1 MTSSEILNIVVTVG
15 VCQLIIDLLSN
26 YMVYQNDP
34 YERACRN
41 MERFKIKLQKAEA
54 DLKKSEKKHR
64 KKYERAQADYSA
76 LCADVARRHFPPNML
91 SSIFFVILLRILGTE
106 HKGKVMGVLP
116 FVPYNLISRI
126 TSRGLDWNKVIS
138 MADNDETI
146 LSDTSMHP
154 KQAFSFMFVYL
165 LSGLAIKFY
174 VNKAVGTPP
183 PPGADKGISTIMD
196 SPIGQNVMKSLG
208 IDPDDL
214 KME

>member
-1 MTSSEILNIVVTVG
+1 
-15 VCQLIIDLLSN
+15 
-26 YMVYQNDP
+26 
-34 YERACRN
+34 
-41 MERFKIKLQKAEA
+41 
-54 DLKKSEKKHR
+54 
-64 KKYERAQADYSA
+64 
-76 LCADVARRHFPPNML
+76 
-91 SSIFFVILLRILGTE
+91 
-106 HKGKVMGVLP
+106 
-116 FVPYNLISRI
+116 
-126 TSRGLDWNKVIS
+126 
-138 MADNDETI
+138 
-146 LSDTSMHP
+146 MHP